1 MRVRSTMV
9 ALSLAAAPSAWAD
22 FDAGQAAFDAGRF
35 GEALAEWRA
44 AADEGDGR
52 AMLALG
58 RVHVRGVGAL
68 QNFVEAHMWLNLA
81 ARRGESAA
89 AEERD
94 ALAAKMTAEQVA
106 LAQDR
111 ATRWQPRGA
120 RSDFRDCPHCPE
132 MVVVRPGSFMMG
144 SPPSEEDRWDNE
156 GPQHRVT
163 IGAAFAV
170 GVYEVTFSEWEA
182 CASAGGCGGYR
193 PHDQRWGRGRRPVIN
208 VSWDD
213 AQSYVAWLSG
223 ETGESYRLLSESE
236 WEYVARAGT
245 QTRYWWGDDIGDNRA
260 NCDGCGS
267 RWDDDGT
274 APVGSF
280 AANAFGLH
288 DVHGNVW
295 EWVQDCWN
303 DSYVGAPNDGSA
315 WESGECSRRVL
326 RGGSWYLVP
335 RLLRAADRGGGA
347 TGAGATSP
355 ASVWP
360 GRSPL
365 DSLLLYL
372 SGGPGGLPPGR
383 IFFGLRRSSLARFR
397 RGAG

>member
-1 MRVRSTMV
+1 MRVRSAMV
-9 ALSLAAAPSAWAD
+9 ALSLAVAPSAWAD

-58 RVHVRGVGAL
+58 RVHVRGVGGAL

-94 ALAAKMTAEQVA
+94 ALAAKMTVEQVA

-111 ATRWQPRGA
+111 ATRWPPRGA
-120 RSDFRDCPHCPE
+120 GSVFRDCPHCPK
-132 MVVVRPGSFMMG
+132 MVVVPAGEFMMG
-144 SPPSEEDRWDNE
+144 SPPSDPDRYDEE
-156 GPQHRVT
+156 GPRHRVT
-163 IGAAFAV
+163 IGSAFAV
-170 GVYEVTFSEWEA
+170 GVYEVTYAEWDA
-182 CASAGGCGGYR
+182 CASAGDCVGHRLFGGG
-193 PHDQRWGRGRRPVIN
+193 QEPVVG

-245 QTRYWWGDDIGDNRA
+245 QTRYHWGDDSSSQCRYA
-260 NCDGCGS
+260 NGADASSGLGPGRVDC
-267 RWDDDGT
+267 DDGYSGT
-274 APVGSF
+274 SPVGSF
-280 AANAFGLH
+280 EANSFGLH
-288 DVHGNVW
+288 DVHGNVA

-303 DSYVGAPNDGSA
+303 DSYAGAPNDGSA
-315 WESGECSRRVL
+315 WKSGDCSRRVL
-326 RGGSWYLVP
+326 RGGSCYVIP
-335 RLLRAADRGGGA
+335 RNLRAANRYWLV
-347 TGAGATSP
+347 AG
-355 ASVWP
+355 V
-360 GRSPL
+360 RS
-365 DSLLLYL
+365 DDA
-372 SGGPGGLPPGR
+372 GFR
-383 IFFGLRRSSLARFR
+383 VARTFTP
-397 RGAG
+397 